1 MKGAKVNLHS
11 KTLIDDSVTVR
22 EDLVAVGVASR
33 FDTESPY
40 ETSSVHGQGITVLQH
55 K

>member
-22 EDLVAVGVASR
+22 EDLVAVGIASR
-33 FDTESPY
+33 LDIKSPY
-40 ETSSVHGQGITVLQH
+40 ETGSIHGQSVTV
-55 K
+55 